1 MEFERPN
8 HNIHLKFK
16 LMKVC
21 GLDVH
26 KDSIFCAIY
35 DGKKYKEVKIFGT
48 LTRDIRELT
57 NYLQDEQVSK
67 VAMESTGCYWIP
79 IWNILEVEKDLE
91 LMLVNP
97 YYIKQMPGR
106 KSDVKD
112 SQWIAKLLYK
122 GMLRGSYVPDLLFR
136 ELRTYTRREVK
147 LQGKRTSLL
156 QELERNLEQCNI
168 RITSFVSKVDSKAVR
183 SVVSSTI
190 DGVFDAT
197 IITES
202 IHGRIKNKHGDKI
215 IAALDGVIPEH
226 KRLVM
231 EQAGIANFYRTFS

>member
-79 IWNILEVEKDLE
+79 I
-91 LMLVNP
+91 
-97 YYIKQMPGR
+97 
-106 KSDVKD
+106 
-112 SQWIAKLLYK
+112 
-122 GMLRGSYVPDLLFR
+122 
-136 ELRTYTRREVK
+136 
-147 LQGKRTSLL
+147 
-156 QELERNLEQCNI
+156 
-168 RITSFVSKVDSKAVR
+168 
-183 SVVSSTI
+183 
-190 DGVFDAT
+190 
-197 IITES
+197 
-202 IHGRIKNKHGDKI
+202 
-215 IAALDGVIPEH
+215 
-226 KRLVM
+226 
-231 EQAGIANFYRTFS
+231 